1 MKYAKNRVNNPM
13 ATRIEFLFFITKDAY
28 LAAKFFIGNF
38 LY

>member
-1 MKYAKNRVNNPM
+1 M